1 MSIKVFVPLTDEIL
15 YQHPELFRNGLVP
28 YRTGLP
34 CLHWLKDAEVEI
46 EYPNGR
52 KEAINELVDTAK
64 VVPITVHAA

>member
-1 MSIKVFVPLTDEIL
+1 MSTKVFVPLTDEIL

-46 EYPNGR
+46 EYADGHR
-52 KEAINELVDTAK
+52 RQVTELVNASELATFAE
-64 VVPITVHAA
+64 HAA